1 MQNVMDDFFAWR
13 GGNGIEKEE
22 GREEE
27 NRPPTRCVRYVLRS
41 YRFYHILGEASG
53 MKATLIK
60 EDQENI
66 LLSIIFFPNVFSS
79 QMTWIT

>member
-1 MQNVMDDFFAWR
+1 MGKR
-13 GGNGIEKEE
+13 GG
-22 GREEE
+22 E

-41 YRFYHILGEASG
+41 YRFYHILGEAPG

-60 EDQENI
+60 GDQENI
-66 LLSIIFFPNVFSS
+66 VLSIMFFPIVFSY

>member
-13 GGNGIEKEE
+13 GGNGKERRGE
-22 GREEE
+22 TRE

-53 MKATLIK
+53 MKATLMK
-60 EDQENI
+60 GDQENI
-66 LLSIIFFPNVFSS
+66 VLSIMFFPIVFSY